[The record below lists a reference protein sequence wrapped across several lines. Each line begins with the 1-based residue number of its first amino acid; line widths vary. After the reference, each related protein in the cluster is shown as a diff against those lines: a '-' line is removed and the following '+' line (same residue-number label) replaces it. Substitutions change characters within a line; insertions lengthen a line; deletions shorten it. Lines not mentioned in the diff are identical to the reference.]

1 MVVWAYIFIDLYHD
15 TVFVCKIKHYSLF
28 CEIDFLYLSIEI
40 IEYKQSYM
48 TLQQMEYI
56 VAVDKYRHFAK
67 AAESCGVSQ
76 STLSSLVQKLETEL
90 DVTIF
95 DRNSHPV
102 KPTAVGEEIISRV
115 KRVLFNAAQV
125 KELVAT
131 RKGESVGNISFGI
144 ISTVAPYLLPKM
156 FKYLSVNHPDIH
168 LHVEE
173 ARVSTLGSKLE
184 RGEIDIALI
193 ATPVNNS
200 ELLEIPIFQERLMA
214 YVSPESS
221 IHNDTVLQADLLPID
236 SVWVLR
242 EGYCPNR
249 GVFPFCN
256 NITSKHAIYEAGNVE
271 TLIKIVD
278 ENGGYAIIPELHV
291 PLLRKCQQANVRIFA
306 NPEPSREIAFVVH
319 RNFVR
324 ERLLNILADAI
335 KAIIPAT
342 MLFQRIKKFPITL

>member
-1 MVVWAYIFIDLYHD
+1 
-15 TVFVCKIKHYSLF
+15 
-28 CEIDFLYLSIEI
+28 
-40 IEYKQSYM
+40 M

-67 AAESCGVSQ
+67 AAESCGISQ
-76 STLSSLVQKLETEL
+76 STLSSLVQKLEIEL

-102 KPTAVGEEIISRV
+102 KPTAVGEEIISRA
-115 KRVLFNAAQV
+115 KLLLFNAAQV

-131 RKGESVGNISFGI
+131 RKGESVGKVSLGI
-144 ISTVAPYLLPKM
+144 TSTVAPYLLPKM
-156 FKYLSVNHPDIH
+156 LKYLSANHPDIE
-168 LHVEE
+168 LHIEE
-173 ARVSTLGSKLE
+173 ARVSTLVSQLE
-184 RGEIDIALI
+184 RGELDIALL
-193 ATPVNNS
+193 ATPLNNDD
-200 ELLEIPIFQERLMA
+200 LLEIPVYQERLMA
-214 YVSPESS
+214 YVSPDEP
-221 IHNDTVLQADLLPID
+221 IYNDPDLQTGRLPVE

-256 NITSKHAIYEAGNVE
+256 YRAEHQAVYEAGSVE

-291 PLLRKCQQANVRIFA
+291 PLLRKCQQANVRVLT

-335 KAIIPAT
+335 RTVIPPA
-342 MLFQRIKKFPITL
+342 MINKRLKKFSIIL

>member
-1 MVVWAYIFIDLYHD
+1 
-15 TVFVCKIKHYSLF
+15 
-28 CEIDFLYLSIEI
+28 
-40 IEYKQSYM
+40 M

-67 AAESCGVSQ
+67 AAESCGISQ
-76 STLSSLVQKLETEL
+76 STLSSLVQKLEIEL

-102 KPTAVGEEIISRV
+102 KPTAVGEEIISRA
-115 KRVLFNAAQV
+115 KLLLFNAAQV

-131 RKGESVGNISFGI
+131 RKGESVGKVSLGI
-144 ISTVAPYLLPKM
+144 TSTVAPYLLPKM
-156 FKYLSVNHPDIH
+156 LKYLSINHPDIE

-173 ARVSTLGSKLE
+173 ARVSTLVSQLE
-184 RGEIDIALI
+184 RGELDIALL
-193 ATPVNNS
+193 ATPLNND
-200 ELLEIPIFQERLMA
+200 ELLEIPVYQERLMA
-214 YVSPESS
+214 YVSPDEP
-221 IHNDTVLQADLLPID
+221 IYNDPDLQTDRLPVE

-256 NITSKHAIYEAGNVE
+256 YRAGRQAVYEAGSVE

-291 PLLRKCQQANVRIFA
+291 PLLRKGQQANVRILT
-306 NPEPSREIAFVVH
+306 NPEPNREIAFVIH

-335 KAIIPAT
+335 RTIIPPA
-342 MLFQRIKKFPITL
+342 MINMRLKKFSITL

>member
-1 MVVWAYIFIDLYHD
+1 
-15 TVFVCKIKHYSLF
+15 
-28 CEIDFLYLSIEI
+28 
-40 IEYKQSYM
+40 M

-67 AAESCGVSQ
+67 AAESCGISQ
-76 STLSSLVQKLETEL
+76 STLSSLVQKLEIEL

-102 KPTAVGEEIISRV
+102 KPTAVGEEIISRA
-115 KRVLFNAAQV
+115 KLLLFNAAQV

-131 RKGESVGNISFGI
+131 RKGESVGKVSLGI
-144 ISTVAPYLLPKM
+144 TSTVAPYLLPKM
-156 FKYLSVNHPDIH
+156 LKYLSVNHPDIE

-173 ARVSTLGSKLE
+173 ARVSTLVSQLE
-184 RGEIDIALI
+184 RGELDIALL
-193 ATPVNNS
+193 ATPLNNGD
-200 ELLEIPIFQERLMA
+200 LLEIPVYQERLMA
-214 YVSPESS
+214 YVSPDEP
-221 IHNDTVLQADLLPID
+221 IYNDPDLQTGRLPVE

-256 NITSKHAIYEAGNVE
+256 YRAEHQAVYEAGSVE

-291 PLLRKCQQANVRIFA
+291 PLLRKCQQSNVRVLT

-335 KAIIPAT
+335 RMVIPPA
-342 MLFQRIKKFPITL
+342 MINKRLKKFSITL

>member
-1 MVVWAYIFIDLYHD
+1 
-15 TVFVCKIKHYSLF
+15 
-28 CEIDFLYLSIEI
+28 
-40 IEYKQSYM
+40 M

-67 AAESCGVSQ
+67 AAESCGISQ
-76 STLSSLVQKLETEL
+76 STLSSLVQKLEIEL

-102 KPTAVGEEIISRV
+102 KPTAVGEEIISRA
-115 KRVLFNAAQV
+115 KLLLFNAAQV

-131 RKGESVGNISFGI
+131 RKGESVGKVSLGI
-144 ISTVAPYLLPKM
+144 TSTVAPYLLPKM
-156 FKYLSVNHPDIH
+156 LKYLSANHPDIE

-173 ARVSTLGSKLE
+173 ARVSTLVSQLE
-184 RGEIDIALI
+184 RGELDIALL
-193 ATPVNNS
+193 ATPLNNGD
-200 ELLEIPIFQERLMA
+200 LLEIPVYQERLMA
-214 YVSPESS
+214 YVSPDEP
-221 IHNDTVLQADLLPID
+221 IYNDPDLQTGRLPVE

-249 GVFPFCN
+249 GIFPFCN
-256 NITSKHAIYEAGNVE
+256 YRAARQAVYEAGSVE

-291 PLLRKCQQANVRIFA
+291 PLLRKCQQANVRVLTS
-306 NPEPSREIAFVVH
+306 PEPSREIAFVIH

-335 KAIIPAT
+335 RMVIPPA
-342 MLFQRIKKFPITL
+342 MINKRLKKFSITL

>member
-1 MVVWAYIFIDLYHD
+1 
-15 TVFVCKIKHYSLF
+15 
-28 CEIDFLYLSIEI
+28 
-40 IEYKQSYM
+40 M

-67 AAESCGVSQ
+67 AAESCGISQ
-76 STLSSLVQKLETEL
+76 STLSSLVQKLEIEL

-102 KPTAVGEEIISRV
+102 KPTAIGEEIISRA
-115 KRVLFNAAQV
+115 KLLLFNAAQV

-131 RKGESVGNISFGI
+131 RKGESVGKVSLGI
-144 ISTVAPYLLPKM
+144 TSTVAPYLLPKM
-156 FKYLSVNHPDIH
+156 LKYLSVNHPDIE

-173 ARVSTLGSKLE
+173 ARVSTLVLQLE
-184 RGEIDIALI
+184 RGELDIALL
-193 ATPVNNS
+193 ATPLNND
-200 ELLEIPIFQERLMA
+200 ELLEIPVYQERLMA
-214 YVSPESS
+214 YVSPNEP
-221 IHNDTVLQADLLPID
+221 IYNNLDLQIDRLPVE

-256 NITSKHAIYEAGNVE
+256 YRTGRQAVYEAGSVE

-278 ENGGYAIIPELHV
+278 KNGGYAIIPELHV
-291 PLLRKCQQANVRIFA
+291 PLLRKCQQANVRVLT
-306 NPEPSREIAFVVH
+306 NPEPNREIAFVIH

-324 ERLLNILADAI
+324 ERLLNILADTI
-335 KAIIPAT
+335 RTVIPPA
-342 MLFQRIKKFPITL
+342 MINKRLKKFSITL

>member
-1 MVVWAYIFIDLYHD
+1 
-15 TVFVCKIKHYSLF
+15 
-28 CEIDFLYLSIEI
+28 
-40 IEYKQSYM
+40 M

-56 VAVDKYRHFAK
+56 VAVGKYRHFAK
-67 AAESCGVSQ
+67 AAESCGISQ
-76 STLSSLVQKLETEL
+76 STLSSLVQKLEIEL

-102 KPTAVGEEIISRV
+102 KPTAVGEEIISRA
-115 KRVLFNAAQV
+115 KLLLFNAAQV

-131 RKGESVGNISFGI
+131 RKGESVGKVSLGI
-144 ISTVAPYLLPKM
+144 TSTVAPYLLPKM
-156 FKYLSVNHPDIH
+156 LKYLSINHPDIE

-173 ARVSTLGSKLE
+173 ARVSTLVSQLE
-184 RGEIDIALI
+184 RGELDIALL
-193 ATPVNNS
+193 ATPLNNDD
-200 ELLEIPIFQERLMA
+200 LLEIPVYQERLMA
-214 YVSPESS
+214 YVSPDEP
-221 IHNDTVLQADLLPID
+221 IYNDPDLQTGRLPVE

-256 NITSKHAIYEAGNVE
+256 YRAEHQAVYEAGSVE

-291 PLLRKCQQANVRIFA
+291 PLLRKCQQANVRVLT

-335 KAIIPAT
+335 RTVIPPA
-342 MLFQRIKKFPITL
+342 MINKRLKKFSIIL

>member
-1 MVVWAYIFIDLYHD
+1 
-15 TVFVCKIKHYSLF
+15 
-28 CEIDFLYLSIEI
+28 
-40 IEYKQSYM
+40 M

-67 AAESCGVSQ
+67 AAESCGISQ
-76 STLSSLVQKLETEL
+76 STLSSLVQKLEIEL

-102 KPTAVGEEIISRV
+102 KPTAIGEEIISRA
-115 KRVLFNAAQV
+115 KLLLFNAAQV

-131 RKGESVGNISFGI
+131 RKGESVGKVSLGI
-144 ISTVAPYLLPKM
+144 TSTVAPYLLPKM
-156 FKYLSVNHPDIH
+156 LKYLSVNHPDIE

-173 ARVSTLGSKLE
+173 ARVSTLVLQLE
-184 RGEIDIALI
+184 RGELDIALL
-193 ATPVNNS
+193 ATPLNND
-200 ELLEIPIFQERLMA
+200 ELLEIPVYQERLMA
-214 YVSPESS
+214 YVSPNEP
-221 IHNDTVLQADLLPID
+221 IYNNLDLQIDRLPVE

-256 NITSKHAIYEAGNVE
+256 YRTGRQAVYEAGSVE

-278 ENGGYAIIPELHV
+278 ETGGYAIIPELHV
-291 PLLRKCQQANVRIFA
+291 PLLRKCQQANVRVLT
-306 NPEPSREIAFVVH
+306 NPEPNREIAFVIH

-324 ERLLNILADAI
+324 ERLLNILADTI
-335 KAIIPAT
+335 RTVIPPA
-342 MLFQRIKKFPITL
+342 MINKRLKKFSITL

>member
-1 MVVWAYIFIDLYHD
+1 
-15 TVFVCKIKHYSLF
+15 
-28 CEIDFLYLSIEI
+28 
-40 IEYKQSYM
+40 M

-67 AAESCGVSQ
+67 AAESCGISQ
-76 STLSSLVQKLETEL
+76 STLSSLVHLVEIEL

-102 KPTAVGEEIISRV
+102 KPTAIGEEIISRA
-115 KRVLFNAAQV
+115 KLLLFNAAQV

-131 RKGESVGNISFGI
+131 RKGESVGKVSLGI
-144 ISTVAPYLLPKM
+144 TSTVAPYLLPKM
-156 FKYLSVNHPDIH
+156 LKYLSVNHPDIE

-173 ARVSTLGSKLE
+173 ARVSTLVLQLE
-184 RGEIDIALI
+184 RGELDIALL
-193 ATPVNNS
+193 ATPLNND
-200 ELLEIPIFQERLMA
+200 ELLEIPVYQERLMA
-214 YVSPESS
+214 YVSPNEP
-221 IHNDTVLQADLLPID
+221 IYNNLDLQIDRLPVE

-256 NITSKHAIYEAGNVE
+256 YRTGRQAVYEAGSVE

-291 PLLRKCQQANVRIFA
+291 PLLRKCQQANVRVLT
-306 NPEPSREIAFVVH
+306 NPEPNREIAFVIH

-324 ERLLNILADAI
+324 ERLLNILADTI
-335 KAIIPAT
+335 RTVIPPA
-342 MLFQRIKKFPITL
+342 MINKRLKKFSITL

>member
-1 MVVWAYIFIDLYHD
+1 
-15 TVFVCKIKHYSLF
+15 
-28 CEIDFLYLSIEI
+28 
-40 IEYKQSYM
+40 M

-67 AAESCGVSQ
+67 AAESCGISQ
-76 STLSSLVQKLETEL
+76 STLSSLVQKLEIEL

-102 KPTAVGEEIISRV
+102 KPTAIGEEIISRA
-115 KRVLFNAAQV
+115 KLLLFNAAQV

-131 RKGESVGNISFGI
+131 RKGESVGKVSLGI
-144 ISTVAPYLLPKM
+144 TSTVAPYLLPKM
-156 FKYLSVNHPDIH
+156 LKYLSVNHPDIE

-173 ARVSTLGSKLE
+173 ARVSTLVLQLE
-184 RGEIDIALI
+184 RGELDIALL
-193 ATPVNNS
+193 ATPLNND
-200 ELLEIPIFQERLMA
+200 ELLEIPVYQERLMA
-214 YVSPESS
+214 YVSPNEP
-221 IHNDTVLQADLLPID
+221 IYNNLDLQIDRLPVE

-256 NITSKHAIYEAGNVE
+256 YRTGRQAVYESGSVG

-291 PLLRKCQQANVRIFA
+291 PLLRKCQQANVRVLT
-306 NPEPSREIAFVVH
+306 NPEPNREIAFVIH

-324 ERLLNILADAI
+324 ERLLNILADTI
-335 KAIIPAT
+335 RTVIPPA
-342 MLFQRIKKFPITL
+342 MINKRLKKFSITL

>member
-1 MVVWAYIFIDLYHD
+1 
-15 TVFVCKIKHYSLF
+15 
-28 CEIDFLYLSIEI
+28 
-40 IEYKQSYM
+40 M

-67 AAESCGVSQ
+67 AAESCGISQ
-76 STLSSLVQKLETEL
+76 STLSSLVQKLEIEL

-102 KPTAVGEEIISRV
+102 KPTAIGEEIISRA
-115 KRVLFNAAQV
+115 KLLLFNAAQV

-131 RKGESVGNISFGI
+131 RKGESVGKVSLGI
-144 ISTVAPYLLPKM
+144 TSTVAPYLLPKM
-156 FKYLSVNHPDIH
+156 LKYLSVNHPDIE

-173 ARVSTLGSKLE
+173 ARVSTLVSQLE
-184 RGEIDIALI
+184 RGELDIALL
-193 ATPVNNS
+193 ATPLNNDD
-200 ELLEIPIFQERLMA
+200 LLEIPVYQERLMA
-214 YVSPESS
+214 YVSPDEP
-221 IHNDTVLQADLLPID
+221 IYNDSDLQTGRLPVEC
-236 SVWVLR
+236 VWVLR

-256 NITSKHAIYEAGNVE
+256 YRAERQAVYEAGSVE

-291 PLLRKCQQANVRIFA
+291 PLLRKCQQANVRVLT
-306 NPEPSREIAFVVH
+306 NPEPSREIAFVIH

-335 KAIIPAT
+335 RTVIPPA
-342 MLFQRIKKFPITL
+342 MINKRLKRFSITL

>member
-1 MVVWAYIFIDLYHD
+1 
-15 TVFVCKIKHYSLF
+15 
-28 CEIDFLYLSIEI
+28 
-40 IEYKQSYM
+40 
-48 TLQQMEYI
+48 MEYI

-67 AAESCGVSQ
+67 AAESCGISQ
-76 STLSSLVQKLETEL
+76 STLSSLVQKLEIEL

-102 KPTAVGEEIISRV
+102 KPTAIGEEIISRA
-115 KRVLFNAAQV
+115 KLLLFNAAQV

-131 RKGESVGNISFGI
+131 RKGESVGKVSLGI
-144 ISTVAPYLLPKM
+144 TSTVAPYLLPKM
-156 FKYLSVNHPDIH
+156 LKYLSVNHPDIE

-173 ARVSTLGSKLE
+173 ARVSTLVLQLE
-184 RGEIDIALI
+184 SGELDIALL
-193 ATPVNNS
+193 ATPLNND
-200 ELLEIPIFQERLMA
+200 ELLEIPVYQERLMA
-214 YVSPESS
+214 YVSPNEP
-221 IHNDTVLQADLLPID
+221 IYNNLDLQIDRLPVE

-256 NITSKHAIYEAGNVE
+256 YRTGRQAVYEAGSVE

-291 PLLRKCQQANVRIFA
+291 PLLRKCQQANVRVLT
-306 NPEPSREIAFVVH
+306 NPEPNREIAFVIH

-324 ERLLNILADAI
+324 ERLLNILADTI
-335 KAIIPAT
+335 RTVIPPA
-342 MLFQRIKKFPITL
+342 MINKRLKKFSITL

>member
-1 MVVWAYIFIDLYHD
+1 
-15 TVFVCKIKHYSLF
+15 
-28 CEIDFLYLSIEI
+28 
-40 IEYKQSYM
+40 M

-76 STLSSLVQKLETEL
+76 STLSSLVQKLEFEL

-102 KPTAVGEEIISRV
+102 KPTVLGEEIVSRA
-115 KRVLFNAAQV
+115 KRLLFNAAQV
-125 KELVAT
+125 RELVAA
-131 RKGESVGNISFGI
+131 RKGESVGKVSLGIS
-144 ISTVAPYLLPKM
+144 STVAPYLLPKM
-156 FKYLSVNHPDIH
+156 LKYLSVNHPDIA

-173 ARVSTLGSKLE
+173 GRASVIVSQLE
-184 RGEIDIALI
+184 RGEIDVALM
-193 ATPVNNS
+193 ATPLDNK
-200 ELLEIPIFQERLMA
+200 ELLEIPVYNERLMA
-214 YVSPESS
+214 YVSPGDPIYNE
-221 IHNDTVLQADLLPID
+221 NDLRTDRLPVER
-236 SVWVLR
+236 VWVLR

-249 GVFPFCN
+249 GIFPFCN
-256 NITSKHAIYEAGNVE
+256 YRAERQTVYEAGSVE

-291 PLLRKCQQANVRIFA
+291 PLLRKCQQSNVRVLT
-306 NPEPSREIAFVVH
+306 NPAPTREIAFVVH

-335 KAIIPAT
+335 KSIIPPA
-342 MLFQRIKKFPITL
+342 MINHRLEKFPIVL

>member
-1 MVVWAYIFIDLYHD
+1 
-15 TVFVCKIKHYSLF
+15 
-28 CEIDFLYLSIEI
+28 
-40 IEYKQSYM
+40 M

-67 AAESCGVSQ
+67 AAESCGISQ
-76 STLSSLVQKLETEL
+76 STLSSLVQKLEIEL

-102 KPTAVGEEIISRV
+102 KPTVVGEEIISRA
-115 KRVLFNAAQV
+115 KLLLFNAAQV

-131 RKGESVGNISFGI
+131 RKGESVGKVSLGI
-144 ISTVAPYLLPKM
+144 TSTVAPYLLPKM
-156 FKYLSVNHPDIH
+156 LKYLSVNHPDIE

-173 ARVSTLGSKLE
+173 ARVSTLVSQLE
-184 RGEIDIALI
+184 RGELDIALL
-193 ATPVNNS
+193 ATPLNND
-200 ELLEIPIFQERLMA
+200 ELLEIPIYQERLMA
-214 YVSPESS
+214 YVSPDEP
-221 IHNDTVLQADLLPID
+221 IYNALDLQTDRLPVE

-256 NITSKHAIYEAGNVE
+256 YRAEHQAVYEAGSVE

-291 PLLRKCQQANVRIFA
+291 PLLRKCQQANVRVLT
-306 NPEPSREIAFVVH
+306 NPEPSREIAFVTH

-335 KAIIPAT
+335 RTVIPPA
-342 MLFQRIKKFPITL
+342 MINKRLKRFSITL

>member
-1 MVVWAYIFIDLYHD
+1 
-15 TVFVCKIKHYSLF
+15 
-28 CEIDFLYLSIEI
+28 
-40 IEYKQSYM
+40 
-48 TLQQMEYI
+48 MEYI

-67 AAESCGVSQ
+67 AAESCGISQ
-76 STLSSLVQKLETEL
+76 STLSSLVQKLEIEL

-102 KPTAVGEEIISRV
+102 KPTAIGEEIISRA
-115 KRVLFNAAQV
+115 KLLLFNAAQV

-131 RKGESVGNISFGI
+131 RKGESVGKVSLGI
-144 ISTVAPYLLPKM
+144 TSTVAPYLLPKM
-156 FKYLSVNHPDIH
+156 LKYLSVNHPDIE

-173 ARVSTLGSKLE
+173 ARVSTLVLQLE
-184 RGEIDIALI
+184 RGELDIALL
-193 ATPVNNS
+193 ATPLNND
-200 ELLEIPIFQERLMA
+200 ELLEIPVYQERLMA
-214 YVSPESS
+214 YVSPNEP
-221 IHNDTVLQADLLPID
+221 IYNNLDLQIDRLPVE

-256 NITSKHAIYEAGNVE
+256 YRTGRQAVYEAGSVE

-291 PLLRKCQQANVRIFA
+291 PLLRKCQHANVRVLT
-306 NPEPSREIAFVVH
+306 NPEPNREIAFVIH

-324 ERLLNILADAI
+324 ERLLNILADTI
-335 KAIIPAT
+335 RTVIPPA
-342 MLFQRIKKFPITL
+342 MINKRLKKFSITL

>member
-1 MVVWAYIFIDLYHD
+1 
-15 TVFVCKIKHYSLF
+15 
-28 CEIDFLYLSIEI
+28 
-40 IEYKQSYM
+40 M

-67 AAESCGVSQ
+67 AAESCGISQ
-76 STLSSLVQKLETEL
+76 STLSSLVQKLEIEL

-102 KPTAVGEEIISRV
+102 KPTAIGEEIISRA
-115 KRVLFNAAQV
+115 KLLLFNAAQV

-131 RKGESVGNISFGI
+131 RKGESVGKVSLGI
-144 ISTVAPYLLPKM
+144 TSTVAPYLLPKM
-156 FKYLSVNHPDIH
+156 LKYLSVNHPDIE

-173 ARVSTLGSKLE
+173 ARVSTFVLQLE
-184 RGEIDIALI
+184 RGELDIALL
-193 ATPVNNS
+193 ATPLNND
-200 ELLEIPIFQERLMA
+200 ELLEIPVYQERLMA
-214 YVSPESS
+214 YVSPNEP
-221 IHNDTVLQADLLPID
+221 IYNNLDLQIDRLPVE

-256 NITSKHAIYEAGNVE
+256 YRTGRQAVYEAGSVE

-291 PLLRKCQQANVRIFA
+291 PLLRKCQQANVRVLT
-306 NPEPSREIAFVVH
+306 NPEPNREIAFVIH

-324 ERLLNILADAI
+324 ERLLNILADTI
-335 KAIIPAT
+335 RTVIPPA
-342 MLFQRIKKFPITL
+342 MINKRLKKFSITL

>member
-1 MVVWAYIFIDLYHD
+1 
-15 TVFVCKIKHYSLF
+15 
-28 CEIDFLYLSIEI
+28 
-40 IEYKQSYM
+40 M

-67 AAESCGVSQ
+67 AAESCGISQ
-76 STLSSLVQKLETEL
+76 STLSSLVQKLEIEL

-102 KPTAVGEEIISRV
+102 KPTAVGEEIISRA
-115 KRVLFNAAQV
+115 KLLLFNAAQV

-131 RKGESVGNISFGI
+131 RKGESVGKVSLGI
-144 ISTVAPYLLPKM
+144 TSTVAPYLLPKM
-156 FKYLSVNHPDIH
+156 LKYLSINHPDIE

-173 ARVSTLGSKLE
+173 ARVSTLVSQLE
-184 RGEIDIALI
+184 RGELDIALL
-193 ATPVNNS
+193 ATPLNNDD
-200 ELLEIPIFQERLMA
+200 LLEIPVYQERLMA
-214 YVSPESS
+214 YVSPDEP
-221 IHNDTVLQADLLPID
+221 IYNDPDLQTGRLPVE

-256 NITSKHAIYEAGNVE
+256 YRAEHQAVYEAGSVE

-291 PLLRKCQQANVRIFA
+291 PLLRKCQQANVRVLT

-335 KAIIPAT
+335 RTVIPPA
-342 MLFQRIKKFPITL
+342 MINKRLKNSQSYFD

>member
-1 MVVWAYIFIDLYHD
+1 
-15 TVFVCKIKHYSLF
+15 
-28 CEIDFLYLSIEI
+28 
-40 IEYKQSYM
+40 M

-67 AAESCGVSQ
+67 AAESCGITQ
-76 STLSSLVQKLETEL
+76 STLSSLVQKLEAEL

-102 KPTAVGEEIISRV
+102 RPTAVGEEIISRA
-115 KRVLFNAAQV
+115 KLLLFNAAQV
-125 KELVAT
+125 RELVAT
-131 RKGESVGNISFGI
+131 RKGESVGKVSLGVT
-144 ISTVAPYLLPKM
+144 STVAPYLLPKM
-156 FKYLSVNHPDIH
+156 FKYLSENHPDIE

-173 ARVSTLGSKLE
+173 ARVSALVSQLE
-184 RGEIDIALI
+184 RGELDIALL
-193 ATPVNNS
+193 ATPLDNS
-200 ELLEIPIFQERLMA
+200 ELLEIPVYHERLMA
-214 YVSPESS
+214 YVSPDEP
-221 IHNDTVLQADLLPID
+221 IYEGIYLQTDTLPVE

-256 NITSKHAIYEAGNVE
+256 RRAGRQAIYEAGSVE

-291 PLLRKCQQANVRIFA
+291 PLLSSSQQANVRA
-306 NPEPSREIAFVVH
+306 LTNPEPTREIAFVVH

-335 KAIIPAT
+335 KTVIPRV
-342 MLFQRIKKFPITL
+342 MINNRLKKFPITL

>member
-1 MVVWAYIFIDLYHD
+1 
-15 TVFVCKIKHYSLF
+15 
-28 CEIDFLYLSIEI
+28 
-40 IEYKQSYM
+40 
-48 TLQQMEYI
+48 MEYI

-67 AAESCGVSQ
+67 AAESCGISQ
-76 STLSSLVQKLETEL
+76 STLSSLVQKLEIEL

-102 KPTAVGEEIISRV
+102 KPTAVGEEIISRA
-115 KRVLFNAAQV
+115 KLLLFNAAQV

-131 RKGESVGNISFGI
+131 RKGESVGKVSLGI
-144 ISTVAPYLLPKM
+144 TSTVAPYLLPKM
-156 FKYLSVNHPDIH
+156 LKYLSANHPDIE
-168 LHVEE
+168 LHIEE
-173 ARVSTLGSKLE
+173 ARVSTLVSQLE
-184 RGEIDIALI
+184 RGELDIALL
-193 ATPVNNS
+193 ATPLNNGD
-200 ELLEIPIFQERLMA
+200 LLEIPVYQERLMA
-214 YVSPESS
+214 YVSPDEP
-221 IHNDTVLQADLLPID
+221 IYNDPDLQTGRLPVE

-256 NITSKHAIYEAGNVE
+256 YRAERQAVYEAGSVE

-291 PLLRKCQQANVRIFA
+291 PLLRKCQQANVRVLT

-335 KAIIPAT
+335 RAVIPSA
-342 MLFQRIKKFPITL
+342 MINKRLKKFSITL

>member
-1 MVVWAYIFIDLYHD
+1 
-15 TVFVCKIKHYSLF
+15 
-28 CEIDFLYLSIEI
+28 
-40 IEYKQSYM
+40 M

-67 AAESCGVSQ
+67 AAESCGISQ
-76 STLSSLVQKLETEL
+76 STLSSLVQKLEIEL
-90 DVTIF
+90 DVTII

-102 KPTAVGEEIISRV
+102 KPTAIGEEIISRA
-115 KRVLFNAAQV
+115 KLLLFNAAQV

-131 RKGESVGNISFGI
+131 RKGESVGKVSLGI
-144 ISTVAPYLLPKM
+144 TSTVAPYLLPKM
-156 FKYLSVNHPDIH
+156 LKYLSVNHPDIE

-173 ARVSTLGSKLE
+173 ARVSTLVLQLE
-184 RGEIDIALI
+184 RGELDIALL
-193 ATPVNNS
+193 ATPLNND
-200 ELLEIPIFQERLMA
+200 ELLEIPVYQERLMA
-214 YVSPESS
+214 YVSPNEP
-221 IHNDTVLQADLLPID
+221 IYNNLDLQIDRLPVE

-256 NITSKHAIYEAGNVE
+256 YRTGRQAVYEAGSVE

-291 PLLRKCQQANVRIFA
+291 PLLRKCQQANVRVLT
-306 NPEPSREIAFVVH
+306 NPEPNREIAFVIH

-324 ERLLNILADAI
+324 ERLLNILADTI
-335 KAIIPAT
+335 RTVIPPA
-342 MLFQRIKKFPITL
+342 MINKRLKKFSITL